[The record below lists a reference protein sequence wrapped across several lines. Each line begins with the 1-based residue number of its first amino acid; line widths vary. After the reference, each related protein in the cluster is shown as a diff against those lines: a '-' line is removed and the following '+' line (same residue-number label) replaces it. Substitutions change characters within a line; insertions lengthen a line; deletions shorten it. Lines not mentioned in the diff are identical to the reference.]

1 MKQVLI
7 IPKQHF
13 NLIASYC
20 LSVKIFHSNILSH
33 LKVVFFLKKI
43 FTQNEETLLE
53 IIVCFGKKNKGQ
65 I

>member
-13 NLIASYC
+13 NFIASYC
-20 LSVKIFHSNILSH
+20 LSVKISHSNILSH
-33 LKVVFFLKKI
+33 LKVDFFFLRI
-43 FTQNEETLLE
+43 FTQNEEKLLE
-53 IIVCFGKKNKGQ
+53 IIVWFGNKKKGQ